1 MRQQRAP
8 VALLKPQP
16 AQISTRHQHLSQQ
29 LPRRERNR
37 LPVAQFLQDD
47 GVAAALQARK
57 YLFKESHAIN
67 IVREAIMRLTRRTG
81 WNRSAGSGRH
91 DRRNAITTI
100 GLSQI

>member
-1 MRQQRAP
+1 MIATISSSATVTAGFSTGP
-8 VALLKPQP
+8 PP
-16 AQISTRHQHLSQQ
+16 AVKTFSK
-29 LPRRERNR
+29 RNR
-37 LPVAQFLQDD
+37 LPVAHFLQHD

-67 IVREAIMRLTRRTG
+67 IVRETIMRLTRRTG